1 MSAPSVEVPFYKL
14 MASLKAVLRVISALE
29 TTKTM

>member
-14 MASLKAVLRVISALE
+14 VASLKGGSSCYFHSG
-29 TTKTM
+29 KD